1 MKIKKT
7 TLYFLGILVIIVI
20 AGYFMV
26 GSSNVSVVNDKV
38 INDNIAGNGQIQKV
52 LISEKNYNYYP
63 SEIKVKANQPVEITL
78 DDKVVGCLRAF
89 TIRDLGVSKYA
100 RTPDEKIIFTPNKK
114 GTFTFSCSMGMG
126 YGKIIVE

>member
-1 MKIKKT
+1 M
-7 TLYFLGILVIIVI
+7 
-20 AGYFMV
+20 
-26 GSSNVSVVNDKV
+26 
-38 INDNIAGNGQIQKV
+38 
-52 LISEKNYNYYP
+52 SEKNYNYYP